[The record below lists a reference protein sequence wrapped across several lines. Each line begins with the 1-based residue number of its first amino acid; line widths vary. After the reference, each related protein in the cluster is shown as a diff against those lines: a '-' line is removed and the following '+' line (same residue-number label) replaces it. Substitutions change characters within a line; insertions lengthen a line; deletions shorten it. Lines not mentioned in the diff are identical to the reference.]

1 MGEEERSTDLL
12 ILMELLTNLLTKDF
26 IDFDTSS
33 NKASDV
39 SVADVVLVG
48 LQIVIPLMNAEVLK
62 VCAVLISDLAKN
74 NSRSS

>member
-1 MGEEERSTDLL
+1 MKSFCKNA
-12 ILMELLTNLLTKDF
+12 NLLTKDF

-62 VCAVLISDLAKN
+62 VCAVLISDLAKILGRLN
-74 NSRSS
+74 IL